1 MEGDHSMSGGGTT
14 IAVPSAG
21 FSPATILAR
30 IKTVDGTGSGLDADL
45 VRGTTPSTAGLSIL
59 ALASIAVGGLLLGS
73 GTNAVGTLAIGAAS
87 TFLKSNGTTAAW
99 TALDAGDLGTGTL
112 AAARGGTGVS
122 NAGTLTNASNTTITG
137 GGTLALAG
145 FTLTVPATGT
155 AGLLGTAQ
163 TWSAAN
169 IFSAATT
176 NFSANTAAN
185 TTTGTV
191 TIGNGVSATN
201 VGIGQ
206 GKVVVGTRLVAVAE
220 SFSAYGVESTTGGGF
235 AYTTTDQNGIYTVD
249 YRRIGNTAASGSHNA
264 RSLSGSQYGTIASGQ
279 TNSGNW
285 TGLWAECL
293 RNYVATGDTGTLTQ
307 LEGARIT
314 VGHFSTDAS
323 TPTTTTMKGLYMPLY
338 RSTGSIGTLYGI
350 HIDNGS
356 TTITP
361 TLAYGLKIEN
371 TTGTTAYA
379 IHTGTGLV
387 SFGDEVLTVA
397 SSTTRAGLNIPHGA
411 APSSPVNGDM
421 WTTTA
426 GLFVRING
434 ATIGPLS

>member
-1 MEGDHSMSGGGTT
+1 MSGGGATVAT
-14 IAVPSAG
+14 PAAG

-137 GGTLALAG
+137 GGTLALGG

-155 AGLLGTAQ
+155 AGLLGTANV
-163 TWSAAN
+163 W
-169 IFSAATT
+169 
-176 NFSANTAAN
+176 TAAN
-185 TTTGTV
+185 TFSNAAALALTSATGTTLAISSTNPASITCAGGILVAGAVNEQTLRCGSFGIQSYATANSWFGDNTYFNGSNFVYRSNGDAGMVRWNSGSWQIQAANTGTAGATASFAELNWNYSSVLTVGSASAGQISVPHTTG
-191 TIGNGVSATN
+191 VS
-201 VGIGQ
+201 I
-206 GKVVVGTRLVAVAE
+206 
-220 SFSAYGVESTTGGGF
+220 
-235 AYTTTDQNGIYTVD
+235 
-249 YRRIGNTAASGSHNA
+249 
-264 RSLSGSQYGTIASGQ
+264 
-279 TNSGNW
+279 
-285 TGLWAECL
+285 
-293 RNYVATGDTGTLTQ
+293 TL
-307 LEGARIT
+307 A
-314 VGHFSTDAS
+314 STDAA
-323 TPTTTTMKGLYMPLY
+323 
-338 RSTGSIGTLYGI
+338 SI
-350 HIDNGS
+350 
-356 TTITP
+356 
-361 TLAYGLKIEN
+361 
-371 TTGTTAYA
+371 TTAGGISAAGA
-379 IHTGTGLV
+379 IL
-387 SFGDEVLTVA
+387 A
-397 SSTTRAGLNIPHGA
+397 PAATTSIPSVRLPHGT
-411 APSSPVNGDM
+411 APSSPTNGDM